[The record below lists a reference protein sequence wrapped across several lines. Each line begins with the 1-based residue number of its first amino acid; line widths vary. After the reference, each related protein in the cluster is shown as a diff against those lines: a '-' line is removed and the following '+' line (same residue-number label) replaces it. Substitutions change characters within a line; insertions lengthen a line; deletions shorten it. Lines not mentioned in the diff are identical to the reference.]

1 MAKQSKNEV
10 TRERAK
16 QLYLTGKYQQKEI
29 AEMVGVVENTIKRW
43 KDKFRWDVLR
53 ANMTITKE
61 NVLSQLYAQLAE
73 INNNIEKREEGQRFS
88 TSREA
93 DAIVKLSAAIS
104 KMETETGI
112 SEITSVSIGLCE
124 FIRGYDVD
132 EAKRISEHLNAY
144 IEYKMN

>member
-1 MAKQSKNEV
+1 MAKQSKRDV
-10 TRERAK
+10 QVERAK
-16 QLYLTGKYQQKEI
+16 QLFLTGKYQQKEI
-29 AEMVGVVENTIKRW
+29 AELVGVVENTIKRW
-43 KDKFRWDVLR
+43 KDNGKWEMLR

-73 INNNIEKREEGQRFS
+73 INLNIEKRKEGERFS
-88 TSREA
+88 NSREA